1 MSIGEVLTQ
10 VRRDFPDVTISKI
23 RFLEAEGLLRPERT
37 TAGYRKFSREH
48 VARLRY
54 VLVAQRDRYLPLR
67 VIREHLEE
75 VDRGENVLPGWAYP
89 GGHVAGEGV
98 GGPGAGAPSAVAGAA
113 GVGAPSA
120 VAGAAG
126 VGAPSA
132 IAGAAGGAGN
142 AGGAGGAGNA
152 GGAPAVAAR
161 GAAGGPGPAEPAG
174 LHAVA
179 DARGG
184 RIGQTAGAGQPT
196 GAGQAKVGRGR
207 VSRADVCRESGLS
220 DRQLRELEQYGL
232 LSGGAG
238 GAYFDAEVLPIA
250 GIIAD
255 LSRFGLQARHL
266 RAFKAAADREV
277 GLLEQ
282 VAAPLARQRD
292 SEARAK
298 SAEDVRELVS
308 LSLRLHVALVKAGL
322 RSLSHSRG
330 QDSPQ

>member
-1 MSIGEVLTQ
+1 M
-10 VRRDFPDVTISKI
+10 
-23 RFLEAEGLLRPERT
+23 
-37 TAGYRKFSREH
+37 
-48 VARLRY
+48 
-54 VLVAQRDRYLPLR
+54 
-67 VIREHLEE
+67 
-75 VDRGENVLPGWAYP
+75 
-89 GGHVAGEGV
+89 
-98 GGPGAGAPSAVAGAA
+98 
-113 GVGAPSA
+113 
-120 VAGAAG
+120 
-126 VGAPSA
+126 
-132 IAGAAGGAGN
+132 
-142 AGGAGGAGNA
+142 
-152 GGAPAVAAR
+152 
-161 GAAGGPGPAEPAG
+161 
-174 LHAVA
+174 
-179 DARGG
+179 
-184 RIGQTAGAGQPT
+184 
-196 GAGQAKVGRGR
+196 
-207 VSRADVCRESGLS
+207 
-220 DRQLRELEQYGL
+220 RELEQYGL

>member
-1 MSIGEVLTQ
+1 MSIGEVLAQ
-10 VRRDFPDVTISKI
+10 VRDDFPDVTISKI

-37 TAGYRKFSREH
+37 AAGYRKFSREH

-54 VLVAQRDRYLPLR
+54 VLTAQRDRYLPLR

-75 VDRGENVLPGWAYP
+75 VDRGESVLPDWAYP
-89 GGHVAGEGV
+89 GGRPIAAE
-98 GGPGAGAPSAVAGAA
+98 PPAPPAPATAAAEPPAPPAPSPPPAQPDPRSDRTDPGRSGAR
-113 GVGAPSA
+113 S
-120 VAGAAG
+120 
-126 VGAPSA
+126 
-132 IAGAAGGAGN
+132 
-142 AGGAGGAGNA
+142 
-152 GGAPAVAAR
+152 
-161 GAAGGPGPAEPAG
+161 
-174 LHAVA
+174 
-179 DARGG
+179 
-184 RIGQTAGAGQPT
+184 T
-196 GAGQAKVGRGR
+196 GADRNTRHSAASTPAAPEPTRSR

-238 GAYFDAEVLPIA
+238 GTYFDADVLPIA
-250 GIIAD
+250 ALVAD

-282 VAAPLARQRD
+282 VAAPMARQRD
-292 SEARAK
+292 PEARAR

-322 RSLSHSRG
+322 RSSAHSRG
-330 QDSPQ
+330 QDSAP

>member
-1 MSIGEVLTQ
+1 M
-10 VRRDFPDVTISKI
+10 
-23 RFLEAEGLLRPERT
+23 
-37 TAGYRKFSREH
+37 
-48 VARLRY
+48 
-54 VLVAQRDRYLPLR
+54 
-67 VIREHLEE
+67 
-75 VDRGENVLPGWAYP
+75 
-89 GGHVAGEGV
+89 
-98 GGPGAGAPSAVAGAA
+98 
-113 GVGAPSA
+113 
-120 VAGAAG
+120 
-126 VGAPSA
+126 
-132 IAGAAGGAGN
+132 
-142 AGGAGGAGNA
+142 
-152 GGAPAVAAR
+152 AAR

>member
-1 MSIGEVLTQ
+1 MPGPVGLPRP
-10 VRRDFPDVTISKI
+10 VGP
-23 RFLEAEGLLRPERT
+23 LGLLGTPGPRRPWRPV
-37 TAGYRKFSREH
+37 GPLVVR
-48 VARLRY
+48 ARRSWLGSTRWPT
-54 VLVAQRDRYLPLR
+54 R
-67 VIREHLEE
+67 
-75 VDRGENVLPGWAYP
+75 
-89 GGHVAGEGV
+89 
-98 GGPGAGAPSAVAGAA
+98 
-113 GVGAPSA
+113 
-120 VAGAAG
+120 
-126 VGAPSA
+126 
-132 IAGAAGGAGN
+132 AAGGAGR
-142 AGGAGGAGNA
+142 
-152 GGAPAVAAR
+152 AR
-161 GAAGGPGPAEPAG
+161 GA
-174 LHAVA
+174 
-179 DARGG
+179 
-184 RIGQTAGAGQPT
+184 GQGTS
-196 GAGQAKVGRGR
+196 AGQAKASRGR

-238 GAYFDAEVLPIA
+238 GTYFDAEVLPIA

-292 SEARAK
+292 PEARAK

-330 QDSPQ
+330 QDSPK

>member
-89 GGHVAGEGV
+89 GGQVAGEGV

-120 VAGAAG
+120 
-126 VGAPSA
+126 
-132 IAGAAGGAGN
+132 IAGAAGGAG
-142 AGGAGGAGNA
+142 GA